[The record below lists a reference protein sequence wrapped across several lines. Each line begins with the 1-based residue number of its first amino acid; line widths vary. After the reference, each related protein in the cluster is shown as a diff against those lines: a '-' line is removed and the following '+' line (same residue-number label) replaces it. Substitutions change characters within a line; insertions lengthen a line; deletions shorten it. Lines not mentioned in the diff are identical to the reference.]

1 MALQWATC
9 SDVASVELIPRLR
22 DVGWSPS
29 NRWWKEPKDD
39 PPMAKQATAARHQP
53 LTDQDIVLALK
64 SLGLEVTGIGP
75 HGFVYRKAR

>member
-1 MALQWATC
+1 
-9 SDVASVELIPRLR
+9 
-22 DVGWSPS
+22 
-29 NRWWKEPKDD
+29 
-39 PPMAKQATAARHQP
+39 MAKQATAARHQP